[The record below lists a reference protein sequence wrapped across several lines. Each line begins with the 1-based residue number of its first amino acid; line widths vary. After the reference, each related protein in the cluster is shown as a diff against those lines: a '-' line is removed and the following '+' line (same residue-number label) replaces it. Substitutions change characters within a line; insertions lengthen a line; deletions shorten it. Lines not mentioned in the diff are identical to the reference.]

1 MVFDGK
7 VFAAKIEEELKHE
20 LVLMKKKPKLVILR
34 DEKSEAS
41 RVYVGKKKEMGER
54 IGIEMGLIEDTAS
67 ALRASP
73 PNLGGDCDG
82 VMVQLPL
89 EGKNKEE
96 TEKLL
101 RRIPLEKDVDCVNP
115 DNLLAIERGEETYL
129 PATVVAV
136 EKIMGQALIETEV
149 DLDTVKIAVVGSEGM
164 VGKPLVARLKRF
176 GYEVGEFDL
185 GSDLSKLVDFNLIIS
200 AVGKAGVISGEMISE
215 GSILIDVGFPK
226 ADFSGS
232 ALLKAQWYTPVPGG
246 VGPVTVVCLMENVV
260 KAAQN

>member
-1 MVFDGK
+1 M
-7 VFAAKIEEELKHE
+7 
-20 LVLMKKKPKLVILR
+20 
-34 DEKSEAS
+34 
-41 RVYVGKKKEMGER
+41 
-54 IGIEMGLIEDTAS
+54 
-67 ALRASP
+67 
-73 PNLGGDCDG
+73 
-82 VMVQLPL
+82 
-89 EGKNKEE
+89 
-96 TEKLL
+96 
-101 RRIPLEKDVDCVNP
+101 EKDVDCVNP